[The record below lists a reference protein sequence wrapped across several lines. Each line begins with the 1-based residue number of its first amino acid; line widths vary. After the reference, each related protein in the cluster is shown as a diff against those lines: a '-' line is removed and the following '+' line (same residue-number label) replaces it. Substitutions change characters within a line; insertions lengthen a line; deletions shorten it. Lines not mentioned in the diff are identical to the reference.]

1 VSPDP
6 SKLTPAAPAAA
17 AAGGFLPW
25 LPWIGAVIVVGAVG
39 AAAGALGAFGT
50 PEPAKASSAIVLG
63 TGIDALDCP
72 AGAPVAHL
80 VGGERVLA
88 LKRSDDS
95 HYVQVRDPYDINQL
109 VWLSAGIVSIDKHEP
124 AIGTLA
130 VAGCPK
136 PTMALDALP
145 VAPVVPTAPTP
156 GKPGHVT
163 PPAPPAPPKETVKPI
178 IIKASANP
186 TTVYN
191 DGATTLSVVAS
202 DNVGVTGVTATWS
215 GSATGSAALHLVG
228 GTWQMSFSSSRTDG
242 PSYGNITFTL
252 VAHDAAGN
260 ASTGANVVV
269 QRQFFG

>member
-1 VSPDP
+1 V
-6 SKLTPAAPAAA
+6 KLI
-17 AAGGFLPW
+17 PW
-25 LPWIGAVIVVGAVG
+25 LPWIGAVVVVGAIG
-39 AAAGALGAFGT
+39 ATAGALGAFGT
-50 PEPAKASSAIVLG
+50 PAPAKASSAIVLG

-72 AGAPVAHL
+72 GGAPVARL
-80 VGGERVLA
+80 AGGERILA

-95 HYVQVRDPYDINQL
+95 HYVQVRNPYDINQL
-109 VWLSAGIVSIDKHEP
+109 VWLSAGIVSIDTHQP
-124 AIGTLA
+124 AIDTLA

-136 PTMALDALP
+136 PTMALDPLP
-145 VAPVVPTAPTP
+145 VAPVVPAAPAP
-156 GKPGHVT
+156 GKPGHVS
-163 PPAPPAPPKETVKPI
+163 PPATPKETVKPVI
-178 IIKASANP
+178 VKASANP

-202 DNVGVTGVTATWS
+202 DNVGVTSVTATWT

-242 PSYGNITFTL
+242 PSYGNITFTF

-260 ASTGANVVV
+260 ASSGANVVV